1 MELKVGVDKM
11 LYKQIEQNK
20 RNTWIILGL
29 YTVLLL
35 AISVFLGA
43 IFTSYVGIGFCI
55 IGLIYIAHVY
65 FDATQ
70 HLMKVTNA
78 VEITKETEP
87 VIYEL
92 VEELCLAGGLP
103 MPKLYITPDPA
114 PNAFAT
120 GRDPEH
126 ASLAITQGLLN
137 IMDKKEVQGVIGH
150 ELSHIRNYD
159 TRITVLASA
168 LTSLIT
174 MTGVGIVFFGWG
186 VLTSETKGIFGFFIK
201 ILALIV
207 IAVGGI
213 ISIIG
218 IPLAKLLFLL
228 VSRQREYLADIGSVD
243 LTREPSGLI
252 SALSKLE
259 QLEEG
264 AATPEISSQDLTL
277 QHLYFNFPNAHNWL
291 NRLFSDHPPLDKRIE
306 RLKNSDKIN

>member
-1 MELKVGVDKM
+1 M
-11 LYKQIEQNK
+11 LYKQIEQKK

-43 IFTSYVGIGFCI
+43 IFTSYVGIGFFI
-55 IGLIYIAHVY
+55 IGLVYIAHVY

-186 VLTSETKGIFGFFIK
+186 VLTSETKGIFGFFLK

-259 QLEEG
+259 ELEEG
-264 AATPEISSQDLTL
+264 VDAPEISSQDLTL

>member
-1 MELKVGVDKM
+1 M

-29 YTVLLL
+29 YIVLLL

-43 IFTSYVGIGFCI
+43 IFTSYVGIGFFI

-174 MTGVGIVFFGWG
+174 MTGIGIVFFGWG

-291 NRLFSDHPPLDKRIE
+291 NRLFSDHPPLDLSLIHISEPTRPY
-306 RLKNSDKIN
+306 

>member
-1 MELKVGVDKM
+1 M

-29 YTVLLL
+29 YIVLLL

-43 IFTSYVGIGFCI
+43 IFTSYVGVGFFI

-174 MTGVGIVFFGWG
+174 MTGIGIVFFGWG

>member
-1 MELKVGVDKM
+1 M

-35 AISVFLGA
+35 AISVFLGV
-43 IFTSYVGIGFCI
+43 IFTSYVGIGFFI

-174 MTGVGIVFFGWG
+174 MTGIGIVFFGWG

-291 NRLFSDHPPLDKRIE
+291 NRLFSDHPPMDKQ
-306 RLKNSDKIN
+306 NQP

>member
-1 MELKVGVDKM
+1 M

-43 IFTSYVGIGFCI
+43 IFTSYVGIGFFI

-137 IMDKKEVQGVIGH
+137 IMNKKEVQGVIGH

-174 MTGVGIVFFGWG
+174 ITGVGIVFFGWG

-259 QLEEG
+259 ELEEG
-264 AATPEISSQDLTL
+264 ADAPEISSQDLTL

>member
-1 MELKVGVDKM
+1 M
-11 LYKQIEQNK
+11 LYKQIEQYK

-43 IFTSYVGIGFCI
+43 IFTSYVGIGFFI
-55 IGLIYIAHVY
+55 IGLVYIAHVY

-174 MTGVGIVFFGWG
+174 MTGVGIIFFGWG
-186 VLTSETKGIFGFFIK
+186 VLTSETKGIFGFFLK

-259 QLEEG
+259 ELEEG
-264 AATPEISSQDLTL
+264 VDAPEISSQDLTL

>member
-1 MELKVGVDKM
+1 M

-35 AISVFLGA
+35 AISVFLGV
-43 IFTSYVGIGFCI
+43 IFTSYVGIGFFI

-70 HLMKVTNA
+70 HLMKGTNA

-174 MTGVGIVFFGWG
+174 MTGIGIVFFGWG

>member
-1 MELKVGVDKM
+1 M

-29 YTVLLL
+29 YTLLIL
-35 AISVFLGA
+35 IISIFLGML
-43 IFTSYVGIGFCI
+43 FTVYVGGAFFV

-65 FDATQ
+65 FDATR

-87 VIYEL
+87 QIYEL

-103 MPKLYITPDPA
+103 VPKLYITPDQA

-120 GRDPEH
+120 GRDPQH
-126 ASLAITQGLLN
+126 ASLALTQGLLN
-137 IMDKKEVQGVIGH
+137 MMNKKEVQGVIGH

-174 MTGVGIVFFGWG
+174 MTGIGIVVFGWG
-186 VLTSETKGIFGFFIK
+186 VLTSESKGLLGLLIKFF
-201 ILALIV
+201 ALFLI
-207 IAVGGI
+207 IVGGI

-218 IPLAKLLFLL
+218 IPIAKLLFLL

-259 QLEEG
+259 KLEEG
-264 AATPEISSQDLTL
+264 ESTPQIVSQDLAL
-277 QHLYFNFPNAHNWL
+277 QHLYFNFPSAHNWIS
-291 NRLFSDHPPLDKRIE
+291 RLFSDHPPLDKRIE
-306 RLKNSDKIN
+306 RLENSNRIK

>member
-1 MELKVGVDKM
+1 M

-29 YTVLLL
+29 YTLLIL
-35 AISVFLGA
+35 IISIFLGML
-43 IFTSYVGIGFCI
+43 FTVYIGGAFFI

-65 FDATQ
+65 FDATR

-87 VIYEL
+87 QIYEL

-103 MPKLYITPDPA
+103 VPKLYITPDQA

-120 GRDPEH
+120 GRDPQH
-126 ASLAITQGLLN
+126 ASLALTQGLLN
-137 IMDKKEVQGVIGH
+137 MMNKKEVQGVIGH

-159 TRITVLASA
+159 TRITVLTSA

-174 MTGVGIVFFGWG
+174 MTGIGIVVFGWG
-186 VLTSETKGIFGFFIK
+186 VLTSESKGLLGLLIKFF
-201 ILALIV
+201 ALFLI
-207 IAVGGI
+207 IVGGI

-218 IPLAKLLFLL
+218 IPIAKLLFLL

-259 QLEEG
+259 KLEEG
-264 AATPEISSQDLTL
+264 KSTPQIVSQDLAL
-277 QHLYFNFPNAHNWL
+277 QHLYFNFPSAHNWIS
-291 NRLFSDHPPLDKRIE
+291 RLFSDHPPLDKRIE
-306 RLKNSDKIN
+306 RLENSNQIK

>member
-1 MELKVGVDKM
+1 M

-43 IFTSYVGIGFCI
+43 IFTSYVGIGFFI
-55 IGLIYIAHVY
+55 IGLVYIAHVY

-186 VLTSETKGIFGFFIK
+186 VLTSETKGIFGFFLK

>member
-1 MELKVGVDKM
+1 M

-29 YTVLLL
+29 YTLLIL
-35 AISVFLGA
+35 IISIFLGML
-43 IFTSYVGIGFCI
+43 FTVYIGGAFFI

-65 FDATQ
+65 FDATR

-87 VIYEL
+87 QIYEL

-103 MPKLYITPDPA
+103 VPRLYITPDQA

-120 GRDPEH
+120 GRDPQH
-126 ASLAITQGLLN
+126 ASLALTQGLLN
-137 IMDKKEVQGVIGH
+137 MMNKKEVQGVIGH

-174 MTGVGIVFFGWG
+174 MTGVGIVVFGWG
-186 VLTSETKGIFGFFIK
+186 VLTSESKGLLGLLIKFF
-201 ILALIV
+201 ALFLI
-207 IAVGGI
+207 IVGGI

-218 IPLAKLLFLL
+218 IPIAKLLFLL

-259 QLEEG
+259 KLEEG
-264 AATPEISSQDLTL
+264 ESTPQIVSQDLAL
-277 QHLYFNFPNAHNWL
+277 QHLYFNFPSAHNWI

-306 RLKNSDKIN
+306 RLENSNQIK

>member
-1 MELKVGVDKM
+1 M

-29 YTVLLL
+29 YTLLIL
-35 AISVFLGA
+35 IISIFLGML
-43 IFTSYVGIGFCI
+43 FTVYIGGAFFI

-65 FDATQ
+65 FDATR

-87 VIYEL
+87 QIYEL

-103 MPKLYITPDPA
+103 VPKLYITPDQA

-120 GRDPEH
+120 GRDPQH
-126 ASLAITQGLLN
+126 ASLALTQGLLN
-137 IMDKKEVQGVIGH
+137 MMNKKEVQGVIGH

-174 MTGVGIVFFGWG
+174 ITGVGIVVFGWG
-186 VLTSETKGIFGFFIK
+186 VLTSESKGLLGLLIKFF
-201 ILALIV
+201 ALFLI
-207 IAVGGI
+207 IVGGI

-218 IPLAKLLFLL
+218 IPIAKLLFLL

-259 QLEEG
+259 KLEEG
-264 AATPEISSQDLTL
+264 ESTPQIVSQDLAL
-277 QHLYFNFPNAHNWL
+277 QHLYFNFPSAHNWIS
-291 NRLFSDHPPLDKRIE
+291 RLFSDHPPLDKRIE
-306 RLKNSDKIN
+306 RLENSNQLK

>member
-1 MELKVGVDKM
+1 M

-29 YTVLLL
+29 YTLLIL
-35 AISVFLGA
+35 IISIFLGVL
-43 IFTSYVGIGFCI
+43 FTVYIGGAFFI

-65 FDATQ
+65 FDATR

-87 VIYEL
+87 QIYEL

-103 MPKLYITPDPA
+103 VPKLYITPDQA

-120 GRDPEH
+120 GRDPRH
-126 ASLAITQGLLN
+126 ASLALTQGLLN
-137 IMDKKEVQGVIGH
+137 MMNKKEVQGVIGH

-174 MTGVGIVFFGWG
+174 MTGVGIVVFGWT
-186 VLTSETKGIFGFFIK
+186 VLTSENKGLLGLLIKFF
-201 ILALIV
+201 ALFLI
-207 IAVGGI
+207 IVGGI

-218 IPLAKLLFLL
+218 IPIAKLLFLL

-259 QLEEG
+259 NLEEG
-264 AATPEISSQDLTL
+264 EGTPQIVSQDLAL
-277 QHLYFNFPNAHNWL
+277 QHLYFNFPSAHNWIS
-291 NRLFSDHPPLDKRIE
+291 RLFSDHPPLDKRIE
-306 RLKNSDKIN
+306 RLENSNRIK

>member
-1 MELKVGVDKM
+1 M

-29 YTVLLL
+29 YTLLIL
-35 AISVFLGA
+35 IISIFLGML
-43 IFTSYVGIGFCI
+43 FTVYIGGAFFI

-65 FDATQ
+65 FDATR

-87 VIYEL
+87 QIYEL

-103 MPKLYITPDPA
+103 VPKLYITPDQA

-120 GRDPEH
+120 GRDPQH
-126 ASLAITQGLLN
+126 ASLALTQGLLN
-137 IMDKKEVQGVIGH
+137 MMNKKEVQGVIGH

-174 MTGVGIVFFGWG
+174 MTGVGIVVFGWG
-186 VLTSETKGIFGFFIK
+186 VLTSESKGLLGLLIKFF
-201 ILALIV
+201 ALFLI
-207 IAVGGI
+207 IVGGI

-218 IPLAKLLFLL
+218 IPIAKLLFLL

-259 QLEEG
+259 KLEEG
-264 AATPEISSQDLTL
+264 ESIPQIVSQDLTL
-277 QHLYFNFPNAHNWL
+277 QHLYFNFPSAHNWIS
-291 NRLFSDHPPLDKRIE
+291 RLFSDHPPLDKRIE
-306 RLKNSDKIN
+306 RLENSNQIK

>member
-1 MELKVGVDKM
+1 M

-29 YTVLLL
+29 YTLLIL
-35 AISVFLGA
+35 IISIFLGML
-43 IFTSYVGIGFCI
+43 FTVYIGGLFFV

-65 FDATQ
+65 FDATR

-87 VIYEL
+87 QIYEL

-103 MPKLYITPDPA
+103 VPKLYITPDQA

-120 GRDPEH
+120 GRDPQH
-126 ASLAITQGLLN
+126 ASLALTQGLLN
-137 IMDKKEVQGVIGH
+137 MMNKKEVQGVIGH

-174 MTGVGIVFFGWG
+174 MTGIGIVVFGWG
-186 VLTSETKGIFGFFIK
+186 VLTSESKGLLGLLIKFF
-201 ILALIV
+201 ALFLI
-207 IAVGGI
+207 IVGGI

-218 IPLAKLLFLL
+218 IPIAKLLFLL

-259 QLEEG
+259 KLEEG
-264 AATPEISSQDLTL
+264 ESTPQIVSQDLTL
-277 QHLYFNFPNAHNWL
+277 QHLYFNFPSAHNWI
-291 NRLFSDHPPLDKRIE
+291 NCLFSDHPPLDKRIE
-306 RLKNSDKIN
+306 RLENSNQIK

>member
-1 MELKVGVDKM
+1 M

-29 YTVLLL
+29 YIVLLL

-43 IFTSYVGIGFCI
+43 IFTSYVGIGFFI

-174 MTGVGIVFFGWG
+174 MTGIGIVFFGWG

-306 RLKNSDKIN
+306 R

>member
-1 MELKVGVDKM
+1 M

-43 IFTSYVGIGFCI
+43 IFTSYVGIVFFI
-55 IGLIYIAHVY
+55 IGLVYIAHVY

-174 MTGVGIVFFGWG
+174 MTGIGIVFFGWG

>member
-1 MELKVGVDKM
+1 M

-35 AISVFLGA
+35 AISVFLGV
-43 IFTSYVGIGFCI
+43 IFTSYVGIGFFI

-174 MTGVGIVFFGWG
+174 MTGIGIVFFGWG

-201 ILALIV
+201 ILALSV

>member
-1 MELKVGVDKM
+1 M

-29 YTVLLL
+29 YTLLIL
-35 AISVFLGA
+35 IISIFLGML
-43 IFTSYVGIGFCI
+43 FTVYIGGAFFI
-55 IGLIYIAHVY
+55 IGLVYIAHVY
-65 FDATQ
+65 FDATR

-87 VIYEL
+87 QIYEL

-103 MPKLYITPDPA
+103 VPKLYITPDQV

-120 GRDPEH
+120 GRDPQH
-126 ASLAITQGLLN
+126 ASLALTQGLLN
-137 IMDKKEVQGVIGH
+137 MMNKKEVQGVIGH

-174 MTGVGIVFFGWG
+174 ITGVGIVVFGWG
-186 VLTSETKGIFGFFIK
+186 VLTSENKGLLGLLIKFFT
-201 ILALIV
+201 LFLI
-207 IAVGGI
+207 IVGGI

-218 IPLAKLLFLL
+218 IPIAKLLFLL
-228 VSRQREYLADIGSVD
+228 VSRQREYLADISSVD

-259 QLEEG
+259 KLEEG
-264 AATPEISSQDLTL
+264 ESTPQIVSQDLAL
-277 QHLYFNFPNAHNWL
+277 QHLYFNFPSAHDWIS
-291 NRLFSDHPPLDKRIE
+291 RLFSDHPPLDKRIE
-306 RLKNSDKIN
+306 RLENSNRIK

>member
-1 MELKVGVDKM
+1 M

-29 YTVLLL
+29 YIVLLL

-43 IFTSYVGIGFCI
+43 IFTSYVGIGFFI

-174 MTGVGIVFFGWG
+174 MTGIGIVFFGWG

-264 AATPEISSQDLTL
+264 AATLEISSQDLTL
-277 QHLYFNFPNAHNWL
+277 QHLYFNFPNAHNWFLITHRWISEL
-291 NRLFSDHPPLDKRIE
+291 NV
-306 RLKNSDKIN
+306 

>member
-1 MELKVGVDKM
+1 M

-43 IFTSYVGIGFCI
+43 IFTSYVGIGFFI
-55 IGLIYIAHVY
+55 IGLVYIAHVY

-186 VLTSETKGIFGFFIK
+186 VLTSETKGIFGFFLK

-259 QLEEG
+259 ELEEG

>member
-1 MELKVGVDKM
+1 M

-35 AISVFLGA
+35 AISVFLGV
-43 IFTSYVGIGFCI
+43 IFTSYVGIGFFI

-137 IMDKKEVQGVIGH
+137 IMNKKEVQGVIGH

-259 QLEEG
+259 ELEEG
-264 AATPEISSQDLTL
+264 ADAPEISSQDLTL

>member
-1 MELKVGVDKM
+1 M

-43 IFTSYVGIGFCI
+43 IFTSYVGIGFFI

-186 VLTSETKGIFGFFIK
+186 VLTSETKGIFGFFLK

-252 SALSKLE
+252 SALSKLQE
-259 QLEEG
+259 LEEG

>member
-1 MELKVGVDKM
+1 M

-43 IFTSYVGIGFCI
+43 IFTSYVGIGFFI
-55 IGLIYIAHVY
+55 IGLVYIAHVY

-259 QLEEG
+259 ELEEG
-264 AATPEISSQDLTL
+264 ADAPEISSQDLTL

>member
-1 MELKVGVDKM
+1 M

-29 YTVLLL
+29 YTLLIL
-35 AISVFLGA
+35 IISIFLGML
-43 IFTSYVGIGFCI
+43 FTVYIGGLFFV

-65 FDATQ
+65 FDATR

-87 VIYEL
+87 QIYEL

-103 MPKLYITPDPA
+103 VPKLYITPDQA

-120 GRDPEH
+120 GRDPQH
-126 ASLAITQGLLN
+126 ASLALTQGLLN
-137 IMDKKEVQGVIGH
+137 MMNKKEVQGVIGH

-174 MTGVGIVFFGWG
+174 MTGVGIVVFGWG
-186 VLTSETKGIFGFFIK
+186 VLTSESKGLLGLLIKFF
-201 ILALIV
+201 ALFLI
-207 IAVGGI
+207 IVGGI

-218 IPLAKLLFLL
+218 IPIAKLLFLL

-259 QLEEG
+259 KLEEG
-264 AATPEISSQDLTL
+264 ESTPQIVSQDLAL
-277 QHLYFNFPNAHNWL
+277 QHLYFNFPSAHNWIS
-291 NRLFSDHPPLDKRIE
+291 RFFSDHPPLDKRIE
-306 RLKNSDKIN
+306 RLENSNQIK

>member
-1 MELKVGVDKM
+1 M

-35 AISVFLGA
+35 AISVFLGV
-43 IFTSYVGIGFCI
+43 IFTSYVGIGFFI

-174 MTGVGIVFFGWG
+174 ITGVGIVFFGWG

-259 QLEEG
+259 ELEEG
-264 AATPEISSQDLTL
+264 ADAPEISSQDLTL

>member
-1 MELKVGVDKM
+1 M

-29 YTVLLL
+29 YIVLLL

-43 IFTSYVGIGFCI
+43 IFTSYVGIGFFI

-174 MTGVGIVFFGWG
+174 MTGIGIVFFGWG

-264 AATPEISSQDLTL
+264 AATTEISSQDLTL

>member
-1 MELKVGVDKM
+1 M

-43 IFTSYVGIGFCI
+43 IFTSYVGIGFFI
-55 IGLIYIAHVY
+55 IGLVYIAHVY

-137 IMDKKEVQGVIGH
+137 IMNKKEVQGVIGH

-259 QLEEG
+259 ELEEG
-264 AATPEISSQDLTL
+264 ADAPEISSQDLTL

>member
-1 MELKVGVDKM
+1 M

-35 AISVFLGA
+35 AISVFLGV
-43 IFTSYVGIGFCI
+43 IFTSYVGIGFFI

-174 MTGVGIVFFGWG
+174 MTGIGIVFFGWG

-291 NRLFSDHPPLDKRIE
+291 NRLFSDHPPFDKRIE

>member
-1 MELKVGVDKM
+1 M

-29 YTVLLL
+29 YTLLIL
-35 AISVFLGA
+35 IISIFLGML
-43 IFTSYVGIGFCI
+43 FTVYIGGLFFV

-65 FDATQ
+65 FDATR

-87 VIYEL
+87 QIYEL

-103 MPKLYITPDPA
+103 VPKLYITPDQA

-120 GRDPEH
+120 GRDPQH
-126 ASLAITQGLLN
+126 ASLALTQGLLN
-137 IMDKKEVQGVIGH
+137 MMNKKEVQGVIGH

-174 MTGVGIVFFGWG
+174 ITGVGIVVFGWG
-186 VLTSETKGIFGFFIK
+186 VLTSENKGLLGLLIKFF
-201 ILALIV
+201 ALFLI
-207 IAVGGI
+207 IVGGI

-218 IPLAKLLFLL
+218 IPIAKLLFLL

-259 QLEEG
+259 KLEEG
-264 AATPEISSQDLTL
+264 ESTPQIVSQDLAL
-277 QHLYFNFPNAHNWL
+277 QHLYFNFPSAHDWIS
-291 NRLFSDHPPLDKRIE
+291 RLFSDHPPLDKRIE
-306 RLKNSDKIN
+306 RLENSNRIK

>member
-1 MELKVGVDKM
+1 M

-43 IFTSYVGIGFCI
+43 IFTSYVGIGFFI
-55 IGLIYIAHVY
+55 IGLVYIAHVY

-186 VLTSETKGIFGFFIK
+186 VLTSETKGIFGFFLK

-264 AATPEISSQDLTL
+264 AATLEISSQDLTL

>member
-1 MELKVGVDKM
+1 M

-29 YTVLLL
+29 YTALLL
-35 AISVFLGA
+35 ILSIFLGM
-43 IFTSYVGIGFCI
+43 IFTRYFGIGFFI

-78 VEITKETEP
+78 VEITKESDPE
-87 VIYEL
+87 IYEL

-103 MPKLYITPDPA
+103 VPKIYITPDPD

-126 ASLAITQGLLN
+126 ASLALTQGLLSMMN
-137 IMDKKEVQGVIGH
+137 KKEVQGVIGH

-174 MTGVGIVFFGWG
+174 ITGIEIVLFGWG
-186 VLTSETKGIFGFFIK
+186 VLTSESKGWLGLIIKFF
-201 ILALIV
+201 AMFLI
-207 IAVGGI
+207 IVGGI

-259 QLEEG
+259 KMEESES
-264 AATPEISSQDLTL
+264 TPEINSQDLAL
-277 QHLYFNFPNAHNWL
+277 EHLYFNLPHPGNWID
-291 NRLFSDHPPLDKRIE
+291 RLFSDHPPLDKRIE
-306 RLKNSDKIN
+306 RLKNSDKIE

>member
-1 MELKVGVDKM
+1 M

-29 YTVLLL
+29 YIVLLL

-43 IFTSYVGIGFCI
+43 IFTSYVGIGFFI
-55 IGLIYIAHVY
+55 IGLVYIAHVY

-137 IMDKKEVQGVIGH
+137 IMNKKEVQGVIGH

-186 VLTSETKGIFGFFIK
+186 VLTSETKGIFGFFLK

-259 QLEEG
+259 ELEEG
-264 AATPEISSQDLTL
+264 ADAPEISSQDLTL

>member
-1 MELKVGVDKM
+1 M

-29 YTVLLL
+29 YTLLIL
-35 AISVFLGA
+35 IISIFLGML
-43 IFTSYVGIGFCI
+43 FTVYIGGAFFI

-65 FDATQ
+65 FDATR

-87 VIYEL
+87 QIYEL

-103 MPKLYITPDPA
+103 VPKLYITPDQA

-120 GRDPEH
+120 GRDPQH
-126 ASLAITQGLLN
+126 ASLALTQGLLN
-137 IMDKKEVQGVIGH
+137 MMNKKEVQGVIGH

-174 MTGVGIVFFGWG
+174 MTGIGIVVFGWG
-186 VLTSETKGIFGFFIK
+186 VLTSESKGLLGLLIKFF
-201 ILALIV
+201 ALFLI
-207 IAVGGI
+207 IVGGI

-218 IPLAKLLFLL
+218 IPIAKLLFLL

-259 QLEEG
+259 KLEEG
-264 AATPEISSQDLTL
+264 ESTPKIVSQDLAL
-277 QHLYFNFPNAHNWL
+277 QHLYFNFPSAHNWI

-306 RLKNSDKIN
+306 RLENSNRIK

>member
-1 MELKVGVDKM
+1 M

-29 YTVLLL
+29 YTLLIL
-35 AISVFLGA
+35 IISIFLGML
-43 IFTSYVGIGFCI
+43 FTVYIGGAFFV

-65 FDATQ
+65 FDATR

-87 VIYEL
+87 QIYEL

-103 MPKLYITPDPA
+103 VPKLYIIPDQA

-120 GRDPEH
+120 GRDPQH
-126 ASLAITQGLLN
+126 ASLALTQGLLN
-137 IMDKKEVQGVIGH
+137 MMNKKEVQGVIGH

-174 MTGVGIVFFGWG
+174 ITGVGIVVFGWG
-186 VLTSETKGIFGFFIK
+186 VLTSENKGLLGLLIKFF
-201 ILALIV
+201 ALFLI
-207 IAVGGI
+207 IVGGI

-218 IPLAKLLFLL
+218 IPIAKLLFLL

-259 QLEEG
+259 KLEEG
-264 AATPEISSQDLTL
+264 ESTPQIVSQDLAL
-277 QHLYFNFPNAHNWL
+277 QHLYFNFPSAHDWIS
-291 NRLFSDHPPLDKRIE
+291 RLFSDHPPLDKRIE
-306 RLKNSDKIN
+306 RLENSNQIK

>member
-1 MELKVGVDKM
+1 M

-29 YTVLLL
+29 YTLLIL
-35 AISVFLGA
+35 IISIFLGML
-43 IFTSYVGIGFCI
+43 FTVYIGGAFFI

-65 FDATQ
+65 FDATR

-87 VIYEL
+87 QIYEL

-103 MPKLYITPDPA
+103 VPKLYITPDQA

-120 GRDPEH
+120 GRDPQH
-126 ASLAITQGLLN
+126 ASLALTQGLLN
-137 IMDKKEVQGVIGH
+137 MMNKKEVQGVIGH

-174 MTGVGIVFFGWG
+174 MTGIGIVVFGWG
-186 VLTSETKGIFGFFIK
+186 VLTSESKGLLGLLIKFF
-201 ILALIV
+201 ALFLI
-207 IAVGGI
+207 IVGGI

-218 IPLAKLLFLL
+218 IPIAKLLFLL

-259 QLEEG
+259 KLEEG
-264 AATPEISSQDLTL
+264 ESTPQIVSQDLAL
-277 QHLYFNFPNAHNWL
+277 QHLYFNFPSAHSWIS
-291 NRLFSDHPPLDKRIE
+291 RLFSDHPPLDKRIE
-306 RLKNSDKIN
+306 RLENSNQIK

>member
-1 MELKVGVDKM
+1 MD
-11 LYKQIEQNK
+11 YF
-20 RNTWIILGL
+20 GL

-43 IFTSYVGIGFCI
+43 IFTSYVGIGFFI
-55 IGLIYIAHVY
+55 IGLVYIAHVY

-114 PNAFAT
+114 PNDFAT

-174 MTGVGIVFFGWG
+174 MTGIGIVFFGWG

-259 QLEEG
+259 ELEEG
-264 AATPEISSQDLTL
+264 ADAAEISSQDLTL

>member
-1 MELKVGVDKM
+1 M

-43 IFTSYVGIGFCI
+43 IFTSYVGIGFFI
-55 IGLIYIAHVY
+55 IGLVYIAHVY

-137 IMDKKEVQGVIGH
+137 IMNKKEVQGVIGH

-174 MTGVGIVFFGWG
+174 MTGIGIVFFGWG

>member
-1 MELKVGVDKM
+1 M

-43 IFTSYVGIGFCI
+43 IFTSYVGIGFFI
-55 IGLIYIAHVY
+55 IGLMYIAHVY

-174 MTGVGIVFFGWG
+174 MTGIGIVFFGWG